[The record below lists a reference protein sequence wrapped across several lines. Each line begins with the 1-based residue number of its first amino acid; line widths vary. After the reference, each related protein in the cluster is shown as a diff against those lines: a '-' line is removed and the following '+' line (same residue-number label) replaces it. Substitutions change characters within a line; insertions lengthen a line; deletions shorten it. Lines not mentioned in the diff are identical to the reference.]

1 MIGAQRSRPCA
12 TFLVAALLLALPGTL
27 RAQDVAIPLG
37 GLGPDAAVQDL
48 EGRAIQLRSLFIS
61 GRPTV
66 LEFWA
71 TWCGECEALQPQFDQ
86 IQARFGTRVR
96 VIAVAVGVAQTLRRV
111 NQHLEDHNPGYPF
124 VWDAN
129 GAAVRAY
136 EVPVTSTVVILDRQ
150 GRVVYTGVD
159 RSQNVI
165 AAVEKVLATP

>member
-1 MIGAQRSRPCA
+1 VAS
-12 TFLVAALLLALPGTL
+12 AALLLALPATL

-37 GLGPDAAVQDL
+37 SVGPDAAVQDL

-86 IQARFGTRVR
+86 IQARFGNQVR
-96 VIAVAVGVAQTLRRV
+96 VIAVAVGVGQTLRRV

-136 EVPVTSTVVILDRQ
+136 DVPVTSTVVILDPQ

-165 AAVEKVLATP
+165 AAVERVLATP

>member
-1 MIGAQRSRPCA
+1 MGRALLLA
-12 TFLVAALLLALPGTL
+12 GAALLLALPSAL

-37 GLGPDAAVQDL
+37 ATGPDAAVQDL
-48 EGRAIQLRSLFIS
+48 EGRPIQLKSLFIA

-86 IQARFGTRVR
+86 LQARYGTRVR
-96 VIAVAVGVAQTLRRV
+96 VIAVAVGVSQTLRRV

-136 EVPVTSTVVILDRQ
+136 DVPTTSTVVILDRQ
-150 GRVVYTGVD
+150 GKVVYTGVD
-159 RSQNVI
+159 RDQNLI
-165 AAVEKVLATP
+165 AAVERVVAAP

>member
-1 MIGAQRSRPCA
+1 
-12 TFLVAALLLALPGTL
+12 VALP
-27 RAQDVAIPLG
+27 LG
-37 GLGPDAAVQDL
+37 SAGPDAAVQDL
-48 EGRAIQLRSLFIS
+48 EGRSIQLKSHFIA

-86 IQARFGTRVR
+86 VQARFGNQVR
-96 VIAVAVGVAQTLRRV
+96 VIAVAVGVGQTLRRV

-136 EVPVTSTVVILDRQ
+136 EVPTTSTIVILDRE

-165 AAVEKVLATP
+165 AAVERVLATP